1 MEDRVVTIQLSE
13 TLYDELRSL
22 ADEEG
27 AEPIDVIGRLV
38 ARAASDRAWLR
49 DLQHLQ
55 ERILKE
61 GGLQIGS
68 SRGSLRL
75 PFGHPLTRSARLA
88 AAPAGAGPVPRLA
101 KSGTLL
107 PR

>member
-1 MEDRVVTIQLSE
+1 MENRVVTIQLPE

-27 AEPIDVIGRLV
+27 AEPIDIIGRLV
-38 ARAASDRAWLR
+38 ARAALNRAWLR
-49 DLQHLQ
+49 DLQDLR

-68 SRGSLRL
+68 SRDDVVKRLRQ
-75 PFGHPLTRSARLA
+75 TRREIFEAEYAHLY
-88 AAPAGAGPVPRLA
+88 
-101 KSGTLL
+101 
-107 PR
+107 